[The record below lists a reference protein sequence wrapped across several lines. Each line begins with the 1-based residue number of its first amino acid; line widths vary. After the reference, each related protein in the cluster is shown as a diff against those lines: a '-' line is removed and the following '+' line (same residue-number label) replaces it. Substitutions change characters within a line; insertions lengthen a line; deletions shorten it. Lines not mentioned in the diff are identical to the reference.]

1 MKQNCDDPEKV
12 TFPRCVQPS
21 WSHISC
27 ITYMPGVYMNDD
39 NKTYKNNAN
48 PSSFKR
54 VCSFCKTR
62 EGGVVYCTHR
72 NCKCC
77 FHVLCGRLHECVFGW
92 DESKD
97 RANVLCPTHG
107 ASTYSSSY
115 CEKCHRSDEEA
126 SLLLCDG
133 CDRGFHTFCLEPP
146 LKSGPSRCLLPQR
159 SPRAP
164 GTVRTACDAG
174 CGTARRW

>member
-1 MKQNCDDPEKV
+1 
-12 TFPRCVQPS
+12 
-21 WSHISC
+21 
-27 ITYMPGVYMNDD
+27 MNDD

-77 FHVLCGRLHECVFGW
+77 FHFLCGRLHESVFGW

-146 LKSGPSRCLLPQR
+146 LKSGPSRCLPPQR

-164 GTVRTACDAG
+164 GTARTACDAG